1 LEGAVREFAA
11 GYLVGSLIVAAW
23 DRREAIRAR
32 VTAVIIGRL
41 LA

>member
-23 DRREAIRAR
+23 DRRAR
-32 VTAVIIGRL
+32 LIAYIIGRVL
-41 LA
+41 T